1 VSPWVLKGSVPREYQ
16 GALHLLRPNSAALR
30 RRIDVSLAL
39 CWVGAC
45 AVLMWVVPAW
55 AGPKEDAA
63 SRRAIAAAMEDYAK
77 TKDADAA
84 DGALLEAISVCGK
97 DCRAAVLAQAW
108 MYIGVVKGGGKNDWD
123 TAREAFSVALG
134 FDDKVALDPR
144 FFNPTAQALFDGIKN
159 QQKAPD
165 ASPAEVVA
173 GFEPGTQMGCF
184 PLVQEVEAFRPIPIS
199 CSTKVQSVDGVV
211 LRYRQYGD
219 ENWTRIDLKKVGDD
233 WRGEIPCAALD
244 RPGTWGMYVEAKDQ
258 RDNTLER
265 IGARDKPLVFKV
277 VEKSSLPPPSLPG
290 EPPPDKCVQ
299 SAYCPEEMVG
309 TPACEA
315 LKGGAAGGQ
324 AKDTTCKQTSDCDL
338 GMSCLDGR
346 CKGLDVCTED
356 KDCGSEDMCKAGLC
370 VERPRASK
378 LDWFGFHFG
387 ADFASL
393 SGSSDACEP
402 QDGGEFA
409 CFDGSEAYDGTP
421 YPGNGGTVSGGFHA
435 GTMRVMFSYD
445 RFLLENVSLGARF
458 GFAFSGAPDGFF
470 PLHFEAR
477 GTYYFGNVT
486 QGRSRF
492 VPYVAV
498 GAGLAQ
504 VDSKVPV
511 QMVDCLPTAIVACTT
526 YPQVDEQLVN
536 PNGGA
541 ARLRTLDAYKSL
553 GTVFGSLSPG
563 LMVAVSKELSA
574 VANLGVLLMTDQENS
589 TSLVI
594 DVQPSLGVELGF

>member
-1 VSPWVLKGSVPREYQ
+1 VL
-16 GALHLLRPNSAALR
+16 AW
-30 RRIDVSLAL
+30 VSLS
-39 CWVGAC
+39 
-45 AVLMWVVPAW
+45 W

-63 SRRAIAAAMEDYAK
+63 ARKAIAAAMDEYAK
-77 TKDADAA
+77 TKDADVV
-84 DGALLEAISVCGK
+84 DGALLEAIALCGK
-97 DCRAAVLAQAW
+97 ECKATVLAQAW
-108 MYIGVVKGGGKNDWD
+108 MYIGLVKGGGQKDWD

-134 FDDKVALDPR
+134 FDDKVTLDPR

-159 QQKAPD
+159 QQNTPEDPSK
-165 ASPAEVVA
+165 VVA
-173 GFEPGTQMGCF
+173 GFEPGTQMGCV

-199 CSTKVQSVDGVV
+199 CSTKVQAVDGVV

-219 ENWTRIDLKKVGDD
+219 ENWTRVDLKKVGDD
-233 WRGEIPCAALD
+233 WRGEIPCSELD
-244 RPGTWGMYVEAKDQ
+244 RPGTWGMYIEAKDQ

-277 VEKSSLPPPSLPG
+277 VDKSSLPPPALPG
-290 EPPPDKCVQ
+290 EPPPDKCIET
-299 SAYCPEEMVG
+299 AYCPEEMVG
-309 TPACEA
+309 TPACDA
-315 LKGGAAGGQ
+315 LKGGAA
-324 AKDTTCKQTSDCDL
+324 AATKDTTCKKTSDCDL
-338 GMSCLDGR
+338 GMNCQDGV
-346 CKGLDVCTED
+346 CKAPDVCAED
-356 KDCGSEDMCKAGLC
+356 KDCGGEEMCKAGLC
-370 VERPRASK
+370 VERPRPSK
-378 LDWFGFHFG
+378 LDWFGLHFG
-387 ADFASL
+387 ADFASI
-393 SGSSDACEP
+393 SGSNDACEP
-402 QDGGEFA
+402 DNGGEFA

-421 YPGNGGTVSGGFHA
+421 YPGNGGTVPGGFHA

-486 QGRSRF
+486 QSRSRF

-498 GAGLAQ
+498 GFGLAQ

-511 QMVDCLPTAIVACTT
+511 QMVDCLPEALMACQQA
-526 YPQVDEQLVN
+526 PEVNAQLIN

-553 GTVFGSLSPG
+553 GTVFGTVSPG
-563 LMVAVSKELSA
+563 LMVAISKELSA
-574 VANLGVLLMTDQENS
+574 VANLGVLLMTDEQQS

-594 DVQPSLGVELGF
+594 NLQPSLGVELGF